1 MSQSRAVAIATSAT
15 AKYVAFRGH
24 QQNPATVLLTT
35 AKGTR
40 FNVQSNAERIT
51 QLRQEDA
58 TIAKGNAER
67 VESLKQLVN
76 GAVSSFSAS
85 SLNVL
90 LLNQENLEENCNVV
104 VSTLIPT
111 VTNQG

>member
-1 MSQSRAVAIATSAT
+1 M
-15 AKYVAFRGH
+15 
-24 QQNPATVLLTT
+24 LLTT

-40 FNVQSNAERIT
+40 FNMQSNAERIA

-76 GAVSSFSAS
+76 GAVNSFSAS
-85 SLNVL
+85 SLNVIM
-90 LLNQENLEENCNVV
+90 LNQENTDENCNVL

-111 VTNQG
+111 VTNEG

>member
-1 MSQSRAVAIATSAT
+1 M
-15 AKYVAFRGH
+15 
-24 QQNPATVLLTT
+24 LLTT

-85 SLNVL
+85 SLNVIM
-90 LLNQENLEENCNVV
+90 LNQENTDENCNVL

-111 VTNQG
+111 VTNEG